1 VDENLARWTF
11 QSIVKHFV
19 STANGL
25 SLPYF
30 VEGVDERSDADMRA
44 NHVELRITGPEVKE
58 LSKEYYHVTA
68 VINFLFTQQMDI
80 SGADAYAIMRWTG
93 KFASVMMEPI
103 TVYKLGTGANDS
115 PNTIVGCLRVDKG
128 KNEKVRIFHFGQ
140 IKPDTRVR
148 LSVCDAVYS
157 MELHN

>member
-1 VDENLARWTF
+1 MDENLARWTF

-30 VEGVDERSDADMRA
+30 VEGIDERSDDDMRA

-58 LSKEYYHVTA
+58 VSKDYLKVSA
-68 VINFLFTQQMDI
+68 VINFLFTEQMDM
-80 SGADAYAIMRWTG
+80 SGADAYQMSRWIG
-93 KFASVMMEPI
+93 KFASVMLEPVP
-103 TVYKLGTGANDS
+103 VYKYGTGAADDQS
-115 PNTIVGCLRVDKG
+115 LIGCLRVDKG

-140 IKPDTRVR
+140 VKPDTRER
-148 LSVCDAVYS
+148 LSVCDAVYGMGS
-157 MELHN
+157 

>member
-19 STANGL
+19 DTANGL

-30 VEGVDERSDADMRA
+30 VEGIDERSDADMRA

-58 LSKEYYHVTA
+58 ISNGYYHVSA
-68 VINFLFTQQMDI
+68 VINFLFTEQMDI
-80 SGADAYAIMRWTG
+80 DGADAYTIQRWVG
-93 KFASVMMEPI
+93 KFASDMMEPVPI
-103 TVYKLGTGANDS
+103 YRLGTGADDDQS
-115 PNTIVGCLRVDKG
+115 LVGCLRVDKG

-140 IKPDTRVR
+140 VKPDTRER
-148 LSVCDAVYS
+148 LAVCDAVFS